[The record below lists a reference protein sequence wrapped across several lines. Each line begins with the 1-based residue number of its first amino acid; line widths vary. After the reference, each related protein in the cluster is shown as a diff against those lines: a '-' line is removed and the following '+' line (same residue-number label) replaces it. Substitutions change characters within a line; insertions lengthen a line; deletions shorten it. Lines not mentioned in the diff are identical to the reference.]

1 MSRKAKGPGFTQRS
15 GKSPAFKMIGSSP
28 PEGVYTDP
36 NDPGVNRTWVNDR
49 GTTMYRHPDGNS
61 SSIAYDPAKVG
72 VAVRGDSRG
81 YFDYKGQAA
90 TSGIEELKNRQNRS
104 STARQAFF
112 GGNKPDSSPNIDKDD
127 FWSKYSF

>member
-127 FWSKYSF
+127 FWSQYSF